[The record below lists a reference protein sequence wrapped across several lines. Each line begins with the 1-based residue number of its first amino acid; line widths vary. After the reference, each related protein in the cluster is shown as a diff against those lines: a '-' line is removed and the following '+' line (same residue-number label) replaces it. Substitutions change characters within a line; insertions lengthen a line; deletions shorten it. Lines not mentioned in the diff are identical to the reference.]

1 MRLKT
6 IRLKNYRCFN
16 SLDVNLEQGLTV
28 FVAEN
33 GQGKTAVLDAIA
45 CLLGRFVQSFAPQ
58 GLPGLNDEDFHDEW
72 KVDGSGNLVKNVR
85 EPLMSLSAIVDVTG
99 YPCWNRLVEA
109 IPWEVV
115 RLRDKSIETRK
126 NTTPYAIASS
136 QLKDFA
142 TAFIE
147 ADNANTPSPYPILA
161 YYGTDR
167 VVPRQSVSPGRL
179 RESVFARKE
188 CYRTALN
195 GKLNYGLLVDWLLHV
210 EFQQLR
216 DAKARNDLYYR
227 SIESL
232 TIEKAIMSIMPGF
245 SNLKAYDRPT
255 HLEIDFREGDAVR
268 RLLVNQQLSDG
279 HKTTLMLVLDIISR
293 ILEANGKLP
302 GATPES
308 LLASKGIVLIDE
320 VDLHLHPSWQQ
331 HIIPDLIGTF
341 PNIQFIVTTHS
352 PQVVSSVPAKS
363 LRVISSGRVEQVS
376 CPTQGV
382 EVATILRGIFGTFP
396 SPQNL
401 AIVNKLDRLAALTS
415 QGEWRSREWHNLY
428 EELTR
433 YYGNDYGPLKGVVAH
448 KDFLER
454 RGGSQCIN

>member
-1 MRLKT
+1 MHLKT
-6 IRLKNYRCFN
+6 ISLKNYRCFT
-16 SLDVNLEQGLTV
+16 SLDVNLEPGLTV

-45 CLLGRFVQSFAPQ
+45 CLLGRFVQHFVPL
-58 GLPGLNDEDFHDEW
+58 GLLGLKDEDFHDEW
-72 KVDGSGNLVKNVR
+72 KEDESGNLLKNKR
-85 EPLMSLSAIVDVTG
+85 EPLLSLSAIVDVTG

-109 IPWEVV
+109 IPWEVT
-115 RLRDKSIETRK
+115 RIRDKSDETRK
-126 NTTPYAIASS
+126 STIPYAIASS

-147 ADNANTPSPYPILA
+147 ADNADTPSPYPILA
-161 YYGTDR
+161 YYGTNR
-167 VVPRQSVSPGRL
+167 VGFRQPVNFGRL
-179 RESVFARKE
+179 REVAYARKE

-216 DAKARNDLYYR
+216 DAKMRGDLYYR

-255 HLEIDFREGDAVR
+255 HLEIDFREGDSAR
-268 RLLVNQQLSDG
+268 RLLVDQQLSDG
-279 HKTTLMLVLDIISR
+279 HKTTLTLVLDIVSR

-302 GATPES
+302 GVTPES
-308 LLASKGIVLIDE
+308 LLASKGIILIDE

-331 HIIPDLIGTF
+331 HIIPDLIKTF

-363 LRVISSGRVEQVS
+363 LRVVSHGRVEQAS

-396 SPQNL
+396 SPQDI
-401 AIVNKLDRLAALTS
+401 AIVKKLNKFTALTS
-415 QGEWRSREWHNLY
+415 QGEWQSSEWRNLY
-428 EELTR
+428 EELAM
-433 YYGNDYGPLKGVVAH
+433 YYGRDYGPLKGVIAH

-454 RGGSQCIN
+454 ISAGASNA